1 VRSSAARGA
10 RCEIFETDFDF
21 MVGFLFFHSK
31 TESLFE
37 TVGAERRALDHSN
50 TRTNRKGP

>member
-1 VRSSAARGA
+1 
-10 RCEIFETDFDF
+10 

-37 TVGAERRALDHSN
+37 TVGAERRDV
-50 TRTNRKGP
+50 G